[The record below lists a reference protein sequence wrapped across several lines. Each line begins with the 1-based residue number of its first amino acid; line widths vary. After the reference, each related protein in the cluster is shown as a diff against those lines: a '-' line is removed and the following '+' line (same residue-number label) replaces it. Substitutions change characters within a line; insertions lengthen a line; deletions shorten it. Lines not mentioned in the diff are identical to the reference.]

1 MRTMILIINLVCLA
15 FMIFNMVNI
24 AKTDKEMDKMFKK
37 LDEDFI
43 KKMKALTLHL
53 TLDEALELIQ
63 LLNKRIVE
71 AGSCMIMINEPKLK
85 GANKNIVFK
94 NNKLV
99 FAEIRVKGTYFDDRE
114 AITFN
119 EDGFIGLCGW
129 ADGYN
134 LTPFVMG
141 FKDWCDY
148 MKNKVG
154 DDFE

>member
-1 MRTMILIINLVCLA
+1 MNHRELARDYYKKCGITYEDITMNSLY
-15 FMIFNMVNI
+15 
-24 AKTDKEMDKMFKK
+24 K
-37 LDEDFI
+37 
-43 KKMKALTLHL
+43 
-53 TLDEALELIQ
+53 LIQ

-85 GANKNIVFK
+85 GTNKNIVFK

-119 EDGFIGLCGW
+119 EDGFIGLCGL